1 LQQYTLANSIGYAL
15 QSILNICSPLKGAK
29 CQLKNERTGFDCKGT
44 MAYLL
49 YICSAQCIFHKEVK
63 TVVPKKEIFPLV
75 ETTMAVVLQI

>member
-1 LQQYTLANSIGYAL
+1 
-15 QSILNICSPLKGAK
+15 
-29 CQLKNERTGFDCKGT
+29 